1 MCLIPHKQP
10 LPQRTTQERITKH
23 FLARV
28 VGFIIVPLI
37 FYLIFFWIHFTI
49 LTHSG
54 SGDTFMS
61 PAFQETLI
69 GNELLMNSHGAS
81 GPDAVAG
88 LELIGLCLQKFVT
101 LTPLQSSM

>member
-1 MCLIPHKQP
+1 M
-10 LPQRTTQERITKH
+10 TQERITKH

-28 VGFIIVPLI
+28 VGFIVVPFI

-54 SGDTFMS
+54 TGDGFMS

-69 GNELLMNSHGAS
+69 GNELLMNSHGTLGS
-81 GPDAVAG
+81 GVFARPN
-88 LELIGLCLQKFVT
+88 LIESRLQKFAT
-101 LTPLQSSM
+101 LTPLPSNM